1 MNNFNKYLV
10 GISSFILIG
19 HNSFGAKNTNNYDD
33 IIDYYSQTS
42 NTLIVHYNQE
52 KVYEGMTL
60 YKDLTNKIKEASEN
74 IEKTKK
80 NWEEKLSA
88 KARALE
94 ELRKKG
100 ASNEAIRNQE
110 ELFNADIKSYQL
122 EIKRMNLNAEATA
135 IALQKNI
142 ETVKNEAIAI
152 VCNDIKTAYRN
163 KYNKEASFFAIPRQ
177 LVQSDAKTMNK
188 TDITDKI
195 MNIVNT
201 IKVKNEDSYIN
212 NSGKR

>member
-10 GISSFILIG
+10 AISSFILIG

-94 ELRKKG
+94 E
-100 ASNEAIRNQE
+100 
-110 ELFNADIKSYQL
+110 
-122 EIKRMNLNAEATA
+122 
-135 IALQKNI
+135 
-142 ETVKNEAIAI
+142 
-152 VCNDIKTAYRN
+152 
-163 KYNKEASFFAIPRQ
+163 
-177 LVQSDAKTMNK
+177 
-188 TDITDKI
+188 
-195 MNIVNT
+195 
-201 IKVKNEDSYIN
+201 
-212 NSGKR
+212 

>member
-10 GISSFILIG
+10 AISSFVLIR
-19 HNSFGAKNTNNYDD
+19 HNLLGAKNTNNYDD

-42 NTLIVHYNQE
+42 NVQIVHYNQE

-60 YKDLTNKIKEASEN
+60 YKDLTNKVKEASEN
-74 IEKTKK
+74 IEKAKHK
-80 NWEEKLSA
+80 WEMKLSDKA
-88 KARALE
+88 KELE
-94 ELRKKG
+94 GLRKKG
-100 ASNEAIRNQE
+100 ASNEVLRNKE
-110 ELFNADIKSYQL
+110 DLFNADIKSYQL

-135 IALQKNI
+135 IAIQKNI

-152 VCNDIKTAYRN
+152 VCNDIKTAYKN

-201 IKVKNEDSYIN
+201 IKVKNEDSYSN

>member
-10 GISSFILIG
+10 AISSFILIG

-60 YKDLTNKIKEASEN
+60 YKDLTNKVKEASEN
-74 IEKTKK
+74 IEKAKHK
-80 NWEEKLSA
+80 WEMKLSDKA
-88 KARALE
+88 KELE
-94 ELRKKG
+94 GLRKKG
-100 ASNEAIRNQE
+100 ASNEVLRNKE
-110 ELFNADIKSYQL
+110 DLFNADIKSYQL

-152 VCNDIKTAYRN
+152 VCNDIKTAYKN

-201 IKVKNEDSYIN
+201 IKVKNEDSYSN

>member
-10 GISSFILIG
+10 AISSFILIG

-33 IIDYYSQTS
+33 IIDYYSQIS
-42 NTLIVHYNQE
+42 NVQIVHYNQE

-60 YKDLTNKIKEASEN
+60 YKDLTNKIKEASDN
-74 IEKTKK
+74 IEKTKQK
-80 NWEEKLSA
+80 WEAKLSDKAKELEKL
-88 KARALE
+88 
-94 ELRKKG
+94 RKNG
-100 ASNEAIRNQE
+100 VASDTIRNKE

-152 VCNDIKTAYRN
+152 VCNDLKTAYRN

-201 IKVKNEDSYIN
+201 IKVKTEDSYSN

>member
-10 GISSFILIG
+10 AISSFILIG

-74 IEKTKK
+74 IEKAKQK
-80 NWEEKLSA
+80 WEMKLSEKA
-88 KARALE
+88 KDLE
-94 ELRKKG
+94 RLRKNG
-100 ASNEAIRNQE
+100 AANDTIKNKE

-201 IKVKNEDSYIN
+201 IKVKNEDSYSN

>member
-1 MNNFNKYLV
+1 
-10 GISSFILIG
+10 
-19 HNSFGAKNTNNYDD
+19 
-33 IIDYYSQTS
+33 
-42 NTLIVHYNQE
+42 
-52 KVYEGMTL
+52 MTL

-74 IEKTKK
+74 IEKAKQK
-80 NWEEKLSA
+80 WEMKLSEKA
-88 KARALE
+88 KDLE
-94 ELRKKG
+94 RLRKNG
-100 ASNEAIRNQE
+100 AANDTIKNKE

-163 KYNKEASFFAIPRQ
+163 KYNKEVSFFAIPRQ

-201 IKVKNEDSYIN
+201 IKVKNEDSYSN